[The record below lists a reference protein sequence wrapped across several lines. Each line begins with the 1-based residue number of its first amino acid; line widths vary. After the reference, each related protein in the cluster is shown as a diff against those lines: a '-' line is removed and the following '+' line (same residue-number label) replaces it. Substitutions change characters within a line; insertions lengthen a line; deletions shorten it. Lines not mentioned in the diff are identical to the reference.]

1 MLSLPDRSG
10 MIPTGLEVFFPMGP
24 GEYVEDGPILRL
36 DKRDI
41 QTYTDQDLDA
51 LIAAR
56 IAPYQAAHPEW
67 RIEAHRAWSFGG
79 LPGGSAVLQEQAPEQ
94 EPETEE

>member
-1 MLSLPDRSG
+1 MLSLPDRSA

-41 QTYTDQDLDA
+41 ETLTDQDLEN

-67 RIEAHRAWSFGG
+67 RIEAHRAWTFGG
-79 LPGGSAVLQEQAPEQ
+79 LSGGSTIVQEEAPTPSGE
-94 EPETEE
+94 

>member
-1 MLSLPDRSG
+1 MLTLPDRSG

-24 GEYVEDGPILRL
+24 EEYVEDGPIMRL

-41 QTYTDQDLDA
+41 QTFTDEQLDA

-56 IAPYQAAHPEW
+56 IAPYRAAHPDW
-67 RIEAHRAWSFGG
+67 RIEAHRGWSFSSLTGEST
-79 LPGGSAVLQEQAPEQ
+79 LIQEQAAPPE
-94 EPETEE
+94 